1 MNVNHVQFLSG
12 IAANFLRQVVI
23 GREHV
28 QKVPQ
33 WYGETVGF
41 WDGTTLITWTANVQG
56 WTISHSMFEYSD
68 RLETI
73 ETYAPVYNNGVFVGL
88 EHEAIFYDSEAF
100 VAPLHLTMRF
110 NRATTL
116 DNPDRRYTYIECLS
130 NIRNVNG
137 KPQQTTNADPR
148 FVDYYGRP
156 WAQNWEEYF
165 EVGWEKPDDDLPAN
179 VLDILNQLEGKKP

>member
-1 MNVNHVQFLSG
+1 
-12 IAANFLRQVVI
+12 
-23 GREHV
+23 
-28 QKVPQ
+28 
-33 WYGETVGF
+33 
-41 WDGTTLITWTANVQG
+41 
-56 WTISHSMFEYSD
+56 
-68 RLETI
+68 
-73 ETYAPVYNNGVFVGL
+73 VGL